1 MFFQLAHSGT
11 NRETCV
17 WSRVSERENGR
28 SGEEVSEVMEDR
40 LLKMDYGGHSCKTF
54 AISLSERGA
63 HSRF

>member
-1 MFFQLAHSGT
+1 M
-11 NRETCV
+11 
-17 WSRVSERENGR
+17 SEQENGR

-54 AISLSERGA
+54 AVSLSERGA